1 MKTVIEI
8 NTLDDAIDFTRVKR
22 VLVIKLQHLG
32 DVLLT
37 TPLFGVLMQQYPHLE
52 IDALIY
58 QETTQILEANPDIKR
73 VYEIDRSWKKKG
85 VLFQLQ
91 KELSLLRNLRS
102 NRYDL
107 IINLT
112 DRWRGGWLTRILQ
125 PSYSV
130 SQPFSHRRG
139 KFWRKSFTHLYSTP
153 KLNRHTVEANLDAVR
168 RLGVRPK
175 PEQKSLKFVVDQ
187 ALEDLMRHRLQVEG
201 LESKQIAVIHPT
213 SRWMFKAWNYDG
225 FARVIEELHQKGWGV
240 VLISGPATE
249 EVAYVS
255 AILELTEAQVINL
268 AGQLSLSQSAAMIKI
283 ADVFIGLDSVAMHIA
298 AAVDTP
304 CVALFGP
311 TKNTVWRP
319 WMNNHEIVSEDY
331 ACRPCGLK
339 GCGDG
344 MMSECIQAIQPNR
357 VLSAIENVMQ
367 IKRAAAPE

>member
-175 PEQKSLKFVVDQ
+175 LEQKSLKFVVDQ

-213 SRWMFKAWNYDG
+213 SRWMFKAWNYEG

>member
-73 VYEIDRSWKKKG
+73 VYAIDRSWKKKG

-187 ALEDLMRHRLQVEG
+187 ALEDLMRHRLKVDG